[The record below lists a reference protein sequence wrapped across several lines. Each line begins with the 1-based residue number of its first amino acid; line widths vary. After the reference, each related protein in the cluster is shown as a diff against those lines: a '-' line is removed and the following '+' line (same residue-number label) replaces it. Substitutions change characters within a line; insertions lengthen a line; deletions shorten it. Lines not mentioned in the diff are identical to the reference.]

1 MVCQPDRPAGR
12 GMQFRAP
19 AIKAVALD
27 LGLPLLQPAK
37 VRDGQ
42 LQSWLADRRPDV
54 AVVLAYGRI
63 LPPDVLRTPI
73 HGCIN
78 LHASILPRHR
88 GAAPIQ
94 WAILAGDSTTG
105 ISLMQM
111 DEGMDTGPVYS
122 VQSIPIDGDED
133 AGTLTERL
141 ALLAAEV
148 VETDLSRAVGGELRP
163 IPQDS
168 GLVTYAPPIT
178 HADQQLSFERSAA
191 ELLRRIRA
199 LSPSPGAVTTIRE
212 KRLKILSAREATE
225 SVSGPAG
232 TVALLKRRILVA
244 TSDGTL
250 ELLRLQLE
258 GKPVQA
264 AADVVNGRGVL
275 DGDRLGTNTTVSG

>member
-12 GMQFRAP
+12 GMQLRPP

-27 LGLPLLQPAK
+27 LGLPLFQPAK

-42 LQSWLADRRPDV
+42 LQSWLADRQPDV

-63 LPPDVLRTPI
+63 LPPDVLRTPL

-94 WAILAGDSTTG
+94 WAIMSGDEVTG

-122 VQSIPIDGDED
+122 VQPIPIDPDED

-141 ALLAAEV
+141 ALLAAKV
-148 VETDLSRAVGGELRP
+148 VETDLQRAVSGELP
-163 IPQDS
+163 SIPQDPNLAS
-168 GLVTYAPPIT
+168 YAPPIT
-178 HADQQLSFERSAA
+178 HADQQLSFEMGAP

-199 LSPSPGAVTTIRE
+199 LSPSPGAVTVVRQ
-212 KRLKILSAREATE
+212 KRLKILTARRSAEE
-225 SVSGPAG
+225 VPGPAA
-232 TVALLKRRILVA
+232 TVSISKRRILVA
-244 TSDGTL
+244 TGEGTL

-275 DGDRLGTNTTVSG
+275 DGDRLGTSAQGK